1 MNIYSLAAKFL
12 ESQKAKGN
20 DEITQEVI
28 ENAYK
33 NISNDF
39 AKAGYSH
46 EPIWDINADGDG
58 TIDEEEFINIMNTA
72 LSDVNNKSSSV
83 EDYKIF
89 FGIFNENEDEGIKID
104 EYNGIISSN
113 NNKDGNAITGYS
125 LWTTFLHGENED
137 EAMNERLSLQEE
149 EIVQNEIEQN
159 EISSGLGT
167 ILQNVSDSD
176 IEEIAEKI
184 ANGEEEL
191 KDYESKLIYDDFME
205 LSDTVD
211 DIKNNNTETQI
222 SENLRVN
229 EQNETANI
237 ENEPD
242 EEINTEEIQNS
253 ENVDNA
259 SNINVSNTNDLQ
271 KTETIDTELAHRLDS
286 KLGYGFC
293 ERVEEIAENINC
305 NPNDLLA
312 MMYCESGLDAHRSN
326 AAGSSAVGLIQFLQS
341 TIENLGYTREEMLSM
356 SNVEQLDVVEKFFV
370 ANKNWMFAP
379 DTKLDAGTLY
389 ALCFLP
395 NEATSEVLCNNS
407 DKLAWAYNANQG
419 LDQDKDGQIT
429 KSDLSEIIAKKYDEM
444 YQYF

>member
-12 ESQKAKGN
+12 ESEKAKGN
-20 DEITQEVI
+20 SKITQEDI
-28 ENAYK
+28 QNAYK
-33 NISNDF
+33 NISDDF

-58 TIDEEEFINIMNTA
+58 TIDEEEFIKIMNTA
-72 LSDVNNKSSSV
+72 LSDVNNKSSNV
-83 EDYKIF
+83 DDYKIF
-89 FGIFNENEDEGIKID
+89 FGIFNEDNDNGIKID

-113 NNKDGNAITGYS
+113 NNKDGSAITGYS

-137 EAMNERLSLQEE
+137 EAMNETLSIQET
-149 EIVQNEIEQN
+149 EIQQKD
-159 EISSGLGT
+159 ISSGFNT

-184 ANGEEEL
+184 INGEEEL
-191 KDYESKLIYDDFME
+191 NDYASKLIHDDFME

-211 DIKNNNTETQI
+211 
-222 SENLRVN
+222 
-229 EQNETANI
+229 
-237 ENEPD
+237 
-242 EEINTEEIQNS
+242 EIQKNKTEKADVTVSSSRLKNDNGLTEISKSDVNKTNTNVATKTKSS
-253 ENVDNA
+253 EIV
-259 SNINVSNTNDLQ
+259 NVSNSNGDYS
-271 KTETIDTELAHRLDS
+271 KIGNTIDAALEKRLDS
-286 KLGYGFC
+286 KLGNGFC
-293 ERVEEIAENINC
+293 KRVEEIAKNINC

-312 MMYCESGLDAHRSN
+312 MMYCESGLDAHRHN

-370 ANKNWMFAP
+370 ANKNWKFNSN
-379 DTKLDAGTLY
+379 TKLDAGTLY

-395 NEATSEVLCNNS
+395 NEATAEVLCNNS
-407 DKLAWAYNANQG
+407 SKLTWAYNANTG

-429 KSDLSEIIAKKYDEM
+429 KNDLSAIIAKKYNEM